1 MNEPAAGKA
10 KIRVMVFDDHAMFR
24 EGIIS
29 LLRMHSDFE
38 VIGQAGDG
46 ETALALY
53 RQHRPDVA
61 LVDLRMPRR
70 DGVSLIR
77 ALISEFPASRLLVLT
92 TYDTED
98 DVSRALKAGARGY
111 LLKGASGDVLAD
123 AIRVVQ
129 NGRRYI
135 PPDLA
140 DRVLP
145 GPGEEPL
152 TMRETEVLKGIARG
166 LSNKEI
172 GESLGLTESTV
183 KTYVNSLLS
192 KLGVTDRTN
201 ALIVALRRGLV
212 QLD

>member
-1 MNEPAAGKA
+1 MTEPAAGKA

-29 LLRMHSDFE
+29 LLGMHPDFE

-46 ETALALY
+46 ETALAMY

-123 AIRVVQ
+123 AIRVVHA
-129 NGRRYI
+129 GRRYI
-135 PPDLA
+135 PPDLV

-152 TMRETEVLKGIARG
+152 TVRETEVLRGIARG

-172 GESLGLTESTV
+172 GETLGLTESTV
-183 KTYVNSLLS
+183 KTYVNSLLG